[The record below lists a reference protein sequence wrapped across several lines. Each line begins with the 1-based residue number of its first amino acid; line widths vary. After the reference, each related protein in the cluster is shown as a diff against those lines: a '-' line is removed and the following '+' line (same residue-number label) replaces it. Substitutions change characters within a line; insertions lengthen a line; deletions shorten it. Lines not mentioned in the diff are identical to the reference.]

1 MIVALAALGA
11 GSAFGAGFQL
21 YTEGS
26 AEAVGQG
33 AAISARRDMVSN
45 AWYNPA
51 SITDFK
57 EARLMLG
64 GTMVQINSKYNDK
77 TNAAF
82 DGELKDH
89 WNAIPHMFYIQPLPE
104 KTKTSFFLS
113 VTSPFGLMT
122 DWDWGYDPLNPGPVY
137 SRKMAF
143 ESVYAIP
150 GLSYKVT
157 DKLSIAAGVGPVYAK
172 VRYTSNLMRNN
183 GTNVELNGDDM
194 SYAYILGLNYQ
205 LAETWNVALKYQSPV
220 NLTLTGDATYNQAWA
235 LAKSNQIKGD
245 VTLPQNIV
253 LGVSTTAVPRWTLSF
268 DVVYTDWSE
277 YDRFDVL
284 FFDNPGAFG
293 TAPGHV
299 SSTKNWRDVF
309 SYRLGGEYKIN
320 DQWKW
325 RCGYVY
331 DDSPARDEYRG
342 PELPD
347 SDRHMFATGVGYD
360 RQSWGIDAAYCF
372 LYMKQSDSNLQSAT
386 KGNLVGRYED
396 GYAHLVSGS
405 VWYKF

>member
-1 MIVALAALGA
+1 MAVLLAVVGA
-11 GSAFGAGFQL
+11 GTAFGAGFQL

-51 SITDFK
+51 STTDFK

-64 GTMVQINSKYNDK
+64 GTMVQINSKYNDN
-77 TNAAF
+77 TSAGR
-82 DGELKDH
+82 DGVLKDH
-89 WNAIPHMFYIQPLPE
+89 WNAIPHLYYIQPLPE
-104 KTKTSFFLS
+104 KTKTSFFFS
-113 VTSPFGLMT
+113 TTTPFGLMT
-122 DWDWGYDPLNPGPVY
+122 DWDWANNAASRGEYY
-137 SRKMAF
+137 SKKMAF
-143 ESVYAIP
+143 ESVFITP
-150 GLSYKVT
+150 GLSYKVN
-157 DKLSIAAGVGPVYAK
+157 DKLSLAAGVGPAYGK
-172 VRYTSNLMRNN
+172 LRYTSYLSPAMP
-183 GTNVELNGDDM
+183 GANVELNADDW
-194 SYAYILGLNYQ
+194 SYVYIFGLNYKVTEQ
-205 LAETWNVALKYQSPV
+205 WNVALKYQSPV
-220 NLTLTGDATYNQAWA
+220 NLVLKGDASYSQTWP
-235 LAKSNQIKGD
+235 LAKSDRVEGD

-253 LGVSTTAVPRWTLSF
+253 LGISTTAVPRWTLGF

-284 FFDNPGAFG
+284 FYDNPGVPGA
-293 TAPGHV
+293 ASGHV

-309 SYRLGGEYKIN
+309 SYRLGGEYKIS

-325 RCGYVY
+325 RCGYVF
-331 DDSPARDEYRG
+331 DQSPARDEYRG

-360 RQSWGIDAAYCF
+360 RGSWGLDAAYCF
-372 LYMKQSDSNLQSAT
+372 LYMQNSDSNLTS
-386 KGNLVGRYED
+386 KGNLIGRYEN

-405 VWYKF
+405 AWYKF